1 MTVKRAATF
10 SALALLSAACGTQ
23 DALPGGTTETTARPE
38 LTILSTSPLT
48 ARGRGF
54 RPNERVKLIATGK
67 GVESKTV
74 KATARG
80 GFTAR
85 FRLSPGSGSSAAVQA
100 IGSRGSRAMID
111 VTQPDVTPP

>member
-1 MTVKRAATF
+1 MHPARATTF
-10 SALALLSAACGTQ
+10 PVLALLVAACGAQ
-23 DALPGGTTETTARPE
+23 DALPGGSGESAARPE
-38 LTILSTSPLT
+38 LAIVSTSPLT

-54 RPNERVKLIATGK
+54 RPNERVELIATGA

-74 KATARG
+74 KASARG

-85 FRLSPGSGSSAAVQA
+85 FRLKPSGRDSAAVQA

-111 VTQPDVTPP
+111 ITQPDVTPP

>member
-1 MTVKRAATF
+1 MRPGRVTTL

-23 DALPGGTTETTARPE
+23 DALPGGTAESAARPE
-38 LTILSTSPLT
+38 LTIVSTSPLT

-54 RPNERVKLIATGK
+54 RPNERVKLLATGR

-74 KATARG
+74 KATELG
-80 GFTAR
+80 GFTVR
-85 FRLSPGSGSSAAVQA
+85 FRLSPGGGDSAAVQA

-111 VTQPDVTPP
+111 ITQPDVTPP